1 MLPVPTAVPE
11 CKLMRTFSA
20 VNGING
26 AQSLAISKSA
36 ARSRGNDSFLLRE
49 RRIHQL
55 EKSSATNFSIARA
68 AVVTSYRSNFPPTS
82 KIKPFNFDNSHLSKT
97 DN

>member
-1 MLPVPTAVPE
+1 MLSVPTAVPA
-11 CKLMRTFSA
+11 CNLMCTSSA

-26 AQSLAISKSA
+26 AQSLAISKND
-36 ARSRGNDSFLLRE
+36 ARSRGNDSFLLQE
-49 RRIHQL
+49 RSSHQL
-55 EKSSATNFSIARA
+55 KKSSATNFSIARA